1 MVGRP
6 TVCMVPNGWGAGGG
20 QSARFHVEHCQGVA
34 DSSSRM
40 FHVEHPGTV
49 NPGVEGSRLRPPHRP
64 ARCRVPRLEFSS
76 DPPLNLVVP

>member
-1 MVGRP
+1 
-6 TVCMVPNGWGAGGG
+6 
-20 QSARFHVEHCQGVA
+20 
-34 DSSSRM
+34 M

-64 ARCRVPRLEFSS
+64 GRCRVPRLEFSS